1 MNHISNFSKNKSKVK
16 RPHAGLT
23 NDQCKHFVI
32 CNWRSEKKRAY
43 NVRRTKGRQRKKR
56 NSQHNYLLYVP
67 NYNMPMLTLPFHIL
81 PGGKIGKVKYVLTR
95 ACVWRSQTSQ
105 FPFNLLLASVA
116 GSRRLIFNNRQHN
129 GFTLNSLKHASNINK
144 TIQNLWCLFDSSKY
158 IRSLT
163 PASFIVNCN
172 NLIDV
177 FMHFRIWCALLFI
190 RYRSFS
196 HSLSSCAFCIGAE
209 QRKKTIL
216 IYVHSSIQG

>member
-1 MNHISNFSKNKSKVK
+1 MPAWQTINANILSFAIEEARKKSTTFAAPKED
-16 RPHAGLT
+16 R
-23 NDQCKHFVI
+23 
-32 CNWRSEKKRAY
+32 E
-43 NVRRTKGRQRKKR
+43 KR

-81 PGGKIGKVKYVLTR
+81 PGGKIGKVKYVLSR

-116 GSRRLIFNNRQHN
+116 GSRRLISNNRQHN

-177 FMHFRIWCALLFI
+177 FMHFWIWCALSFI

-196 HSLSSCAFCIGAE
+196 HSLSPCFFCIGAKR
-209 QRKKTIL
+209 RKKPF
-216 IYVHSSIQG
+216 